1 MTKPLSDR
9 KRSALRGQLIAYLAE
24 TMPEAQ
30 REGFEHRLLDDDAF
44 SQHIHQ
50 AQQELL
56 EDYAAGTLSS
66 VHHKQLRPWVFSS
79 SGRRQHV
86 QLTADLLYRARRSRV
101 IVVRL
106 CVGIAAACVLLLVG
120 LRLLHPLQYFQST
133 SASST
138 AHVNQPPPPTFT
150 APSEPLSLDDPAAIA
165 SPDAPGGVPS
175 MIMRLVPARVHSESE
190 PAIIPSVYAIRADL
204 PIILQIPVSSGSGCD
219 YSVTIHSETALIPD
233 RHFDHLACVTDHDSQ
248 YVEMNLMPGSL
259 SPGQYTVRIL
269 GSEGSLVT
277 RFIVH
282 F

>member
-1 MTKPLSDR
+1 
-9 KRSALRGQLIAYLAE
+9 
-24 TMPEAQ
+24 
-30 REGFEHRLLDDDAF
+30 
-44 SQHIHQ
+44 
-50 AQQELL
+50 
-56 EDYAAGTLSS
+56 
-66 VHHKQLRPWVFSS
+66 
-79 SGRRQHV
+79 
-86 QLTADLLYRARRSRV
+86 
-101 IVVRL
+101 
-106 CVGIAAACVLLLVG
+106 
-120 LRLLHPLQYFQST
+120 
-133 SASST
+133 
-138 AHVNQPPPPTFT
+138 
-150 APSEPLSLDDPAAIA
+150 
-165 SPDAPGGVPS
+165 